1 MRIATF
7 CFVMINFLFLMA
19 GCSGSGEKRQQS
31 SDQMEM
37 EMAEGDHSDHQQMAM
52 ASGDATDQSIYNVS
66 STWKDRHGQ
75 ELKLNSLQGEVQIV
89 AMLYTNCEFACPRIL
104 ADMQRIRDSL
114 SDKVLQET
122 NFVIVSIDPERDTP
136 ERLTRF
142 ADENNLS
149 DKQWTLLN
157 GDRGDILE
165 LAALLGFKYKR
176 ISDTDFTHSNMLT
189 VLNRQG
195 EIAFQRN
202 RLGDNPSDIIA
213 AIEKAA
219 S

>member
-1 MRIATF
+1 
-7 CFVMINFLFLMA
+7 MA

-37 EMAEGDHSDHQQMAM
+37 EMDKAESDHSAHQQMAM

-75 ELKLNSLQGEVQIV
+75 DLKLNSLQGEVQIV

-136 ERLTRF
+136 ERLTQF